1 MDELLDKLQSGKDY
15 SLIYLRNAARGVNVN
30 YLGAVT
36 PDYEGGKIYA
46 LFNGYPLCIFELNK
60 DAYMQKREEKENE
73 IHRPYQKYV
82 R

>member
-46 LFNGYPLCIFELNK
+46 LFNGYPYGQRLA
-60 DAYMQKREEKENE
+60 DMGMPDKRCVYAEKGGKGE
-73 IHRPYQKYV
+73 
-82 R
+82 